1 MHANQKRNSEKC
13 FCLFDLFLKWQ
24 MKKVIS
30 DYISLSIFF
39 FPHYTLV
46 VDNSCGQL
54 KKTLQFFFICLNKN
68 CSM

>member
-30 DYISLSIFF
+30 DYISLSLSFF

-54 KKTLQFFFICLNKN
+54 KETPAVFFFHMPK
-68 CSM
+68 